1 MTNEVSNDKKSPR
14 IFFFTGLGA
23 DERAFSYLKIKTSL
37 QQIYVAWLKPEKQ
50 EPLINYCHR
59 LVEKYKIEEGDILI
73 GLSFGGLVVTE
84 INRFIKP
91 ALSILISSVSTRREL
106 PLAYRAAGRINLH
119 YLIPKSS
126 LNKTNQ
132 LRYYLFGLKK
142 PAQRQLFDE
151 IVTNADPD
159 FVQWA
164 IDIIV
169 HWENSKKPENLFIIH
184 GTSDRIMPT
193 HKASSDFIIKGGS
206 HFLTWEN
213 AEDVSAIIRQLIKA
227 KVQDTGE

>member
-84 INRFIKP
+84 INQYIRP
-91 ALSILISSVSTRREL
+91 SLSILISSASTRKEL
-106 PLAYRAAGRINLH
+106 PLMYRAARRVNLH

-126 LNKTNQ
+126 LNKPNR
-132 LRYYLFGLKK
+132 LRYYLFSLKK

-151 IVTNADPD
+151 IVTHTDPD
-159 FVQWA
+159 FVRWA
-164 IDIIV
+164 MDKIV
-169 HWENSKKPENLFIIH
+169 HWENSVRPKNLFKIH
-184 GTSDRIMPT
+184 GTSDRIIPI

-213 AEDVSAIIRQLIKA
+213 SEEVSAIIRQLMKA
-227 KVQDTGE
+227 KGFDTGE

>member
-1 MTNEVSNDKKSPR
+1 MTNEVSDNKNHPR

-23 DERAFSYLKIKTSL
+23 DERAFSYLKIDTPL
-37 QQIYVAWLKPEKQ
+37 QQIYVTWLKPEKQ
-50 EPLINYCHR
+50 ELLIDYCRR
-59 LVEKYKIEEGDILI
+59 LTEKYKIKESDILI

-84 INRFIKP
+84 INQFIKP
-91 ALSILISSVSTRREL
+91 ALSILISSVSTRQEL
-106 PLAYRAAGRINLH
+106 PLVYRVAGRINLH

-132 LRYYLFGLKK
+132 LRYFLFGLKK
-142 PAQRQLFDE
+142 PAQKKLFDE
-151 IVTNADPD
+151 IVSNADPD

-169 HWENSKKPENLFIIH
+169 RWENSKKPENLFIIH
-184 GTSDRIMPT
+184 GTSDRIMPI

-227 KVQDTGE
+227 KVPDTGK